1 VEVEP
6 VSGSY
11 PNSFRCGVCQTS
23 REVKARNLPGCTSR
37 RWRAAR
43 DVPPGSPAVAGSPP
57 SQGSRRSPC
66 LYSSPLDAARS
77 KDGAG
82 PRRLCF
88 ARWPLAQLPSPAW
101 ARSPVG
107 PPERRAEAGCPSPVD
122 TVEAASAARF
132 VPPVFSSSFFG
143 GARVFS
149 SSFRSCSCL

>member
-1 VEVEP
+1 MSFP
-6 VSGSY
+6 STICNRWLRCSLAALTRRSGRS
-11 PNSFRCGVCQTS
+11 
-23 REVKARNLPGCTSR
+23 
-37 RWRAAR
+37 
-43 DVPPGSPAVAGSPP
+43 PGSALPRLAALA
-57 SQGSRRSPC
+57 RLADSPC

-107 PPERRAEAGCPSPVD
+107 PPERRAEAGCPVAAVTS
-122 TVEAASAARF
+122 TAASAARF

-143 GARVFS
+143 GAREEEEAAD
-149 SSFRSCSCL
+149 